1 MSALRILFFG
11 RMSEIAGG
19 RELKAA
25 PPPDVASLS
34 DLRDWIAGVDAALG
48 EALNREGVRVAV
60 NRKLVHDPRC
70 ALKGGD
76 EIAFMSPL
84 SGG

>member
-11 RMSEIAGG
+11 QMSEIAGG
-19 RELKAA
+19 REFKRA
-25 PPPDVASLS
+25 PPPDIASLS
-34 DLRDWIAGVDAALG
+34 DLRDWIADVDAGLG
-48 EALNREGVRVAV
+48 EALKREGVRVAI
-60 NRKLVHDPRC
+60 NRKLIIDPCC
-70 ALKGGD
+70 AIKAGD